1 MTRAAAKLN
10 RVQSNVTTRI
20 KQLEEQLGTD
30 LFIRDGRRLVLTPAG
45 ETLLPYAE
53 RLLALADEARH
64 AVREDRPSGRLRL
77 GAMESVAATRLPG
90 LLARYHQQWP
100 DVALEL
106 ETGTTGKLIER
117 VREFEIDAA
126 LVATPPDPGA
136 LGDLFET
143 VPVFR
148 EELVMLSPRGHRP
161 IREVRDIALST
172 LIAFERGCVYRAY
185 IEKWYLEHGVRPARV
200 LELGSYHAIV
210 ACVAAGAGVAVAPRS
225 VLDLQTD
232 ASNIAVHEL
241 PDIGMIETLLVW
253 RRGHFSSAL
262 NALRQTLVSGED
274 AVALPAA
281 ALAGDVDAL
290 PAWRRPLSATAI
302 GHADARQDIAKAK
315 NNLSHAGRSIPPT
328 PHVAQS
334 NPNQSWASTQ
344 PFTPASAAGRLAGS
358 VPPACAM
365 SGRPPPLPPT
375 C

>member
-1 MTRAAAKLN
+1 MDLAALTIFRAVVRENGVTRAAAKLN

-77 GAMESVAATRLPG
+77 GTMESVAATRLPG
-90 LLARYHQQWP
+90 LLARYHTQWP

-117 VREFEIDAA
+117 VREFEVDAA
-126 LVATPPDPGA
+126 LVAEPLDPAA
-136 LGDLFET
+136 LGELFET
-143 VPVFR
+143 VPVFT
-148 EELVMLSPRGHRP
+148 EELVMLTPREHRQ

-172 LIAFERGCVYRAY
+172 LVAFEHGCAYRAY

-225 VLDLQTD
+225 VLDLLAD
-232 ASNIAVHEL
+232 SSNIAVHAL
-241 PDIGMIETLLVW
+241 PEIEPIETLLVW

-262 NALRQTLVSGED
+262 NALKKTLTSKDGEVESA
-274 AVALPAA
+274 AVAAA
-281 ALAGDVDAL
+281 
-290 PAWRRPLSATAI
+290 PTA
-302 GHADARQDIAKAK
+302 A
-315 NNLSHAGRSIPPT
+315 
-328 PHVAQS
+328 
-334 NPNQSWASTQ
+334 
-344 PFTPASAAGRLAGS
+344 
-358 VPPACAM
+358 
-365 SGRPPPLPPT
+365 
-375 C
+375 

>member
-1 MTRAAAKLN
+1 
-10 RVQSNVTTRI
+10 
-20 KQLEEQLGTD
+20 
-30 LFIRDGRRLVLTPAG
+30 
-45 ETLLPYAE
+45 
-53 RLLALADEARH
+53 
-64 AVREDRPSGRLRL
+64 
-77 GAMESVAATRLPG
+77 MESVAATRLPG

-126 LVATPPDPGA
+126 LVATPPDPAA
-136 LGDLFET
+136 LGELFEV

-172 LIAFERGCVYRAY
+172 LIAFERGCAYRAY

-225 VLDLQTD
+225 VLNLQGD

-241 PDIGMIETLLVW
+241 HDIGEIETLLIW

-262 NALRQTLVSGED
+262 NALRQTLVSEEAALD
-274 AVALPAA
+274 APAVATTAA
-281 ALAGDVDAL
+281 A
-290 PAWRRPLSATAI
+290 
-302 GHADARQDIAKAK
+302 
-315 NNLSHAGRSIPPT
+315 
-328 PHVAQS
+328 
-334 NPNQSWASTQ
+334 
-344 PFTPASAAGRLAGS
+344 
-358 VPPACAM
+358 
-365 SGRPPPLPPT
+365 
-375 C
+375 

>member
-1 MTRAAAKLN
+1 MDLAALTIFRAVVRENGVTRAAAKLN

-77 GAMESVAATRLPG
+77 GTMESVAATRLPG
-90 LLARYHQQWP
+90 LLAQYHQQWP

-117 VREFEIDAA
+117 VREFEVDAA
-126 LVATPPDPGA
+126 LLATPLDPA
-136 LGDLFET
+136 SLGDIFET
-143 VPVFR
+143 VPVFK
-148 EELVMLSPRGHRP
+148 EELVMLTPRGHRP
-161 IREVRDIALST
+161 IHEVRDVALST
-172 LIAFERGCVYRAY
+172 LIAFERGCAYRAY
-185 IEKWYLEHGVRPARV
+185 IEKWDLEHGVRPARV

-225 VLDLQTD
+225 VLDLQGD

-241 PDIGMIETLLVW
+241 PDIGLIETLLVW

-262 NALRQTLVSGED
+262 NALRRTLMAPED
-274 AVALPAA
+274 AVDWPAKAVTA
-281 ALAGDVDAL
+281 ADVD
-290 PAWRRPLSATAI
+290 
-302 GHADARQDIAKAK
+302 IA
-315 NNLSHAGRSIPPT
+315 
-328 PHVAQS
+328 
-334 NPNQSWASTQ
+334 
-344 PFTPASAAGRLAGS
+344 
-358 VPPACAM
+358 
-365 SGRPPPLPPT
+365 
-375 C
+375 